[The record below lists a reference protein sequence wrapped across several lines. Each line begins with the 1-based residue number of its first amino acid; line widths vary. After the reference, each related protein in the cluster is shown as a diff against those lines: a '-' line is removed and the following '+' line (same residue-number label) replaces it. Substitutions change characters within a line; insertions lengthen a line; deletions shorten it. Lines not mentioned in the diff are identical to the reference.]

1 MELKCGGGVP
11 KIYFPFCKGFDV
23 FKCGPSVHGP
33 TVVLLLIHFEREDV
47 AFELLNVIQGDLL
60 EGRTV

>member
-1 MELKCGGGVP
+1 MGVGSP
-11 KIYFPFCKGFDV
+11 KYSSLFGKGFDVV

-33 TVVLLLIHFEREDV
+33 TVVLCLIHFERKDV

-60 EGRTV
+60 EGRRG